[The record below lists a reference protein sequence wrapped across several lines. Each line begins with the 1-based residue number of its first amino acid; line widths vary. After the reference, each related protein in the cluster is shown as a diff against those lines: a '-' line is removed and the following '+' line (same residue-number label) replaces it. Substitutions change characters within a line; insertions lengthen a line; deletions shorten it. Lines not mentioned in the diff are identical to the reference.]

1 MAKLTMGATEWA
13 LLIALSVL
21 WGGSFFFAE
30 VALGDLAP
38 MTIVAGRVGL
48 AALALTVWIH
58 LSGEKMPRDRRLWG
72 AFFVMGGLNNAIPFG
87 LIVWGQVHIDSGL
100 ASVLNGTTPIFT
112 VILAHF
118 LTRDERMT
126 PGKMAG
132 VLFGLAGVAVLI
144 GPEALH
150 GLGLQGLG
158 QIAILGAAVSYACA
172 GIYGRRLKAVPTS
185 AAAAGMLI
193 ASTVM
198 TVPLALIFER
208 PFDANPGLATYG
220 AMVGIAVLSTAMAYL
235 IYFRLLAT
243 AGATNLLLVT
253 LLIPVSALV
262 LGMAILGERLEWNA
276 FAGMGL
282 IFVGLA
288 SVDGRTF
295 AAMRRRRSVK
305 AAITD

>member
-1 MAKLTMGATEWA
+1 MANRSMGAAEWS

-21 WGGSFFFAE
+21 WGGSFFFVE
-30 VALGDLAP
+30 IALRDLEP
-38 MTIVAGRVGL
+38 LTIVVGRVGM
-48 AALALTVWIH
+48 AALMLTVWVY
-58 LSGEKMPRDRRLWG
+58 LSGERMPGDPRLWG
-72 AFFVMGGLNNAIPFG
+72 AFFVMGALNNAIPFS

-112 VILAHF
+112 VVLAHF

-132 VLFGLAGVAVLI
+132 VLFGLGGVVVLI
-144 GPEALH
+144 GPEALRGLGLH
-150 GLGLQGLG
+150 GLGQL
-158 QIAILGAAVSYACA
+158 AILGAAVSYACA
-172 GIYGRRLKAVPTS
+172 GIYGRRLKSVPTS

-193 ASTVM
+193 ASAFM
-198 TVPLALIFER
+198 TLPLALVFER
-208 PFDANPGLATYG
+208 PFDASPGLSTSG

-253 LLIPVSALV
+253 LLVPVSALI
-262 LGMAILGERLEWNA
+262 LGMAVLGERLEWNA

-288 SVDGRTF
+288 SVDRRIF
-295 AAMRRRRSVK
+295 AAVQRRKSVK
-305 AAITD
+305 ATITD